1 MKLKVCF
8 IGIGSIAKRHIKNLN
23 QICVDRNYNLQIDVV
38 RHCIDSK
45 KLEDE
50 ILKIICNQYT
60 SVDDL
65 PNDYDAVFI
74 TNPTK
79 YHAETL
85 KLVHNKSTH
94 FFIEKPITSIETM
107 NQMENFQIRD
117 DYLYYVACPLRYSSV
132 IQYIKKEIKPEDIIS
147 VRSVSSSYLPDWR
160 PLCDYR
166 ETYSAHKSM
175 GGGVS
180 IDLIHEWDYLVYL
193 FGTPRSCHFLNGKI
207 SDLEIDS
214 DDFAIYLAKYEDKI
228 VELHLDYF
236 GKKTIREIMLIT
248 KYDTIIGDL
257 AANKVNFLKAQKQ
270 IDFSEQRNDYQ
281 IRELEYFLDLV
292 TGKERQEKSDINH
305 ALQVLK
311 LTQGS
316 I

>member
-23 QICVDRNYNLQIDVV
+23 QICIYRKYNLQIDVV
-38 RHCIDSK
+38 RHSIDSK

-50 ILKIICNQYT
+50 ILEIICNSYV
-60 SVDDL
+60 SLDDL
-65 PNDYDAVFI
+65 PNDYDAIFI

-85 KLVHNKSTH
+85 KAVHKKSTH

-107 NQMENFQIRD
+107 HEIMDFQEKENN
-117 DYLYYVACPLRYSSV
+117 LYYIACPLRYSSV
-132 IQYIKKEIKPEDIIS
+132 IQYVKREIDPRDVLS
-147 VRSVSSSYLPDWR
+147 VRSISSSYLPDWR
-160 PLCDYR
+160 PSCDYR
-166 ETYSAHKSM
+166 ETYSAHKTM
-175 GGGVS
+175 GGGVD

-193 FGTPRSCHFLNGKI
+193 FGNPKNCVIFNGKI

-214 DDFAIYLAKYEDKI
+214 DDFAIYIAKYDSMT

-236 GKKTIREIMLIT
+236 GRKTIREIMLIT
-248 KYDTIIGDL
+248 EKDTIVGDL
-257 AANKVNFLKAQKQ
+257 VANKIFFLKEQKQ
-270 IDFSEQRNDYQ
+270 IDFQEQRNNYQ
-281 IRELEYFLDLV
+281 VREMEHFLNLLIGEEQQD
-292 TGKERQEKSDINH
+292 KSDIEH
-305 ALQVLK
+305 ALKVLK

-316 I
+316 V

>member
-23 QICVDRNYNLQIDVV
+23 QICIHREYNLQIDVV
-38 RHCIDSK
+38 RHSTDSK

-50 ILKIICNQYT
+50 ILKIICNTYV

-79 YHAETL
+79 CHAETL
-85 KLVHNKSTH
+85 RFVHDKSAH

-107 NQMENFQIRD
+107 HEIVDFQEKKHK
-117 DYLYYVACPLRYSSV
+117 LYYIACPLRYSSV
-132 IQYIKKEIKPEDIIS
+132 IQYIKREINLDEVIS
-147 VRSVSSSYLPDWR
+147 VRSISSSYLPDWR
-160 PLCDYR
+160 PSCDYR
-166 ETYSAHKSM
+166 ETYSAHKAM
-175 GGGVS
+175 GGGVG

-193 FGTPRSCHFLNGKI
+193 FGYPESCSFFSGKN

-214 DDFAIYLAKYEDKI
+214 DDFAIYIAKYDDMS

-236 GKKTIREIMLIT
+236 GRKTIREIMLIT
-248 KYDTIIGDL
+248 EKDTIVGDL
-257 AANKVNFLKAQKQ
+257 VANRITYLKEQKQ

-281 IRELEYFLDLV
+281 VREMEHFINLLIGEEQQD
-292 TGKERQEKSDINH
+292 KSGIKH
-305 ALQVLK
+305 ALKVLR

-316 I
+316 V